1 MISLIQFKQV
11 LRNKRFILFTLF
23 IPVTWYMILN
33 NLQDDVMPNIFLSI
47 AIFIGVIG
55 NSLATF
61 SKRISSEIEFY
72 KLESSFSNYNIVN
85 YLLSQSLVQVL
96 LNSLIFVVVT
106 VVAIILFGLPL
117 SNLLLYQFI
126 LLMLMGIYFS
136 FIGFVIGVRVDSKV
150 IDTISFPIIVLASI
164 TIIPFSQLAIDSD
177 FVKTVST
184 IQKIFPGYYYSQ
196 MINSLTTSREI
207 QFMDLLLFLSTI
219 FINLLPLYLLIP
231 DKKSLKMYK

>member
-33 NLQDDVMPNIFLSI
+33 NLQGDMMPNILLSI
-47 AIFIGVIG
+47 AVFIGVIG

-72 KLESSFSNYNIVN
+72 KLESSFSNYSIVN

-96 LNSLIFVVVT
+96 LNGLIFAVVT
-106 VVAIILFGLPL
+106 LVATIFFRLPF
-117 SNLLLYQFI
+117 SNLLIYQFI
-126 LLMLMGIYFS
+126 LLMFMGMYFS
-136 FIGFVIGVRVDSKV
+136 GFVIGVRVDSKV

-164 TIIPFSQLAIDSD
+164 TIIPFSHLAVESD
-177 FVKTVST
+177 FVNTVST

-196 MINSLTTSREI
+196 IVNSLVTSKEI
-207 QFMDLLLFLSTI
+207 QITDVLLFVLTI
-219 FINLLPLYLLIP
+219 VINLLPLYLLIP
-231 DKKSLKMYK
+231 DKKSLKMNK